1 MRFILGYEIGSII
14 HEFMNLFLLPAY
26 IIVSFLLMD
35 YLKLQIA
42 TWERQYDYDED
53 FRNRFQSK
61 NQIRAR
67 DKVENAGK
75 GTSQAC
81 YWIYPQMG
89 VHRSSFWCDIKINQR
104 NSKRTVISL
113 ALIIY
118 CIYCARIKL
127 IETEKIEIWQE
138 LYCEEK

>member
-1 MRFILGYEIGSII
+1 MRFILGWEIGGII

-42 TWERQYDYDED
+42 AWERQYDYDED

-81 YWIYPQMG
+81 Y
-89 VHRSSFWCDIKINQR
+89 
-104 NSKRTVISL
+104 
-113 ALIIY
+113 
-118 CIYCARIKL
+118 
-127 IETEKIEIWQE
+127 
-138 LYCEEK
+138 